1 MVTASTPT
9 HAVRISEWRHLS
21 ILSHLPHGFTALQM
35 EKDKALT
42 VAGRRPGRCSRARR
56 PRQKKRGDPE
66 SAPLIARGERGLN
79 GVEKGETLAAGPQQ
93 QSTINDHHI
102 KNSEMGIEFRED
114 NHNSRQ
120 DRGAVWREASAEEKR
135 KKRSSSCWP

>member
-1 MVTASTPT
+1 MEGRSTIANLDEPSKRCVLIALMHFLKTDITIDGHSFNTNT

-56 PRQKKRGDPE
+56 PRQKKRG
-66 SAPLIARGERGLN
+66 
-79 GVEKGETLAAGPQQ
+79 TL
-93 QSTINDHHI
+93 
-102 KNSEMGIEFRED
+102 KVLR
-114 NHNSRQ
+114 
-120 DRGAVWREASAEEKR
+120 
-135 KKRSSSCWP
+135 